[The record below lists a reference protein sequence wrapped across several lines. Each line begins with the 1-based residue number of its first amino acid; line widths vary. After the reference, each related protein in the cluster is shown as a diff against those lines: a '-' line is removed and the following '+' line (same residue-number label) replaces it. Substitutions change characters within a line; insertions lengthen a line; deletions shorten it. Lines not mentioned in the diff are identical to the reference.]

1 MVGLNIPKDQV
12 SSIVKKTMKEADE
25 DKDNFISLEE
35 FKKVLIIKLMSM
47 IFLVNSIAFFRHLW
61 ISKFQI
67 NWVSVSQ
74 EPKFQ
79 LFNLLLCFVIKF
91 YALY

>member
-67 NWVSVSQ
+67 N
-74 EPKFQ
+74 
-79 LFNLLLCFVIKF
+79 
-91 YALY
+91 